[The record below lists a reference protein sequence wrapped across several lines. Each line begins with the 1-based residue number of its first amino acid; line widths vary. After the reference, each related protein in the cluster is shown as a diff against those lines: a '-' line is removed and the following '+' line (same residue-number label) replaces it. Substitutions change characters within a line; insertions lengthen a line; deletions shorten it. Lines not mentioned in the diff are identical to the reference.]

1 MVPPNILSEH
11 GVKLSRLLQRPGEYV
26 LVFPEAHSCSITTG
40 FGISESVYFASNA
53 WLTDVF
59 KLFQELRN
67 SCEPTMFSLE
77 QLLLNGSADS
87 SAPHQVCSVLATLLS
102 AELEHRRALDHKGL
116 KVQER
121 PPSSAPLNTS
131 YFRAW
136 NTRDQDECEY
146 CRSTLFLSKVRHH

>member
-1 MVPPNILSEH
+1 
-11 GVKLSRLLQRPGEYV
+11 
-26 LVFPEAHSCSITTG
+26 
-40 FGISESVYFASNA
+40 
-53 WLTDVF
+53 
-59 KLFQELRN
+59 
-67 SCEPTMFSLE
+67 MFSLE

-146 CRSTLFLSKVRHH
+146 CRSTLFLSKVTGLTGRKSAVCPEHALRLLETRKHKNVDLHTLEFLSSFTTPALEEMLERLDARTAGDQSAHADPE